1 MKNNFTLL
9 ILFMCAFSISAQT
22 TFTLD
27 STELT
32 SRVVKDSIDI
42 PWEIVWGPDDHIW
55 MTERFG
61 RVSRVNP
68 KTGNQQVLLDLSG
81 EVYERSETGMLGMA
95 LHPDFD
101 NSPHVFIAYTYLS
114 GNNIRERLVRFNY
127 DGSQLIAA
135 DTLIENIIG
144 NNTHVGA
151 RVIILPDNTLLMS
164 TGDAQNRSLPQNK
177 SSVVGKILR
186 LNLDGSIPTDNPN
199 PNSYVWSFG
208 HRNAQGLW
216 RAPNGKIYSSEHGPT
231 TDDEL
236 NILTADGNFGWPDV
250 EGFCDS
256 PPENV
261 FCSANNV
268 VEPLAAWTP
277 TIAPS
282 DIIWYSHPAIPELTD
297 KLLMTVLKDKSL
309 IAFEFNAAG
318 DVLLNQTKYLKGDV
332 DRLRDVCV
340 SPDGKI
346 YLATNGASWSNSRPF
361 SHSIIELSNTAY
373 YSNDTNTSS
382 ITVNSTLDGIRV
394 GPNPVVSGEALNL
407 FIPRKEIG
415 QFTMTDVIGRT
426 VLSATVEG
434 NAGMSTE
441 GLNGVY
447 FWKLSLENGVAKEG
461 KLVIH

>member
-1 MKNNFTLL
+1 
-9 ILFMCAFSISAQT
+9 MCAFSISAQT

-216 RAPNGKIYSSEHGPT
+216 RAPNG
-231 TDDEL
+231 
-236 NILTADGNFGWPDV
+236 
-250 EGFCDS
+250 
-256 PPENV
+256 EN
-261 FCSANNV
+261 
-268 VEPLAAWTP
+268 L
-277 TIAPS
+277 
-282 DIIWYSHPAIPELTD
+282 
-297 KLLMTVLKDKSL
+297 
-309 IAFEFNAAG
+309 
-318 DVLLNQTKYLKGDV
+318 
-332 DRLRDVCV
+332 
-340 SPDGKI
+340 
-346 YLATNGASWSNSRPF
+346 
-361 SHSIIELSNTAY
+361 
-373 YSNDTNTSS
+373 
-382 ITVNSTLDGIRV
+382 
-394 GPNPVVSGEALNL
+394 
-407 FIPRKEIG
+407 
-415 QFTMTDVIGRT
+415 QF
-426 VLSATVEG
+426 
-434 NAGMSTE
+434 
-441 GLNGVY
+441 
-447 FWKLSLENGVAKEG
+447 
-461 KLVIH
+461 